1 MAGGKNRRQERGFDT
16 RDPNGLGLAR
26 QGKARRIG
34 LELRGLL
41 ALGQERAG
49 RTPVVIVEGV
59 VDEMRGKDDQVGGKE
74 ARRQDARYSDLK
86 HFRGFYPQ
94 LALMATRQDLP
105 SRVMATIVTFG
116 GTPFSVKRMT
126 SPAWIPA

>member
-1 MAGGKNRRQERGFDT
+1 MAGESERLAARRFNA
-16 RDPNGLGLAR
+16 RDQDGISLAR

-59 VDEMRGKDDQVGGKE
+59 VDEMRGKGDQVGGEE
-74 ARRQDARYSDLK
+74 ARRQDTQE
-86 HFRGFYPQ
+86 PTEQ
-94 LALMATRQDLP
+94 ATHWGRMVPDFL
-105 SRVMATIVTFG
+105 VYATIQFC
-116 GTPFSVKRMT
+116 
-126 SPAWIPA
+126 